1 MERMMSVEK
10 RHVVSLPRAK
20 APAGQPD
27 RLLLAVVGV
36 LLMVGLQMVYSS
48 SFGYALTAYNDASYL
63 ALRQALWA
71 IVGFALLL
79 VFSRVDYHIWRDLSL
94 VGMVLSILALI
105 AVHLP
110 VIGVNN
116 YGATRWIRLGPLPPV
131 QPSEFIKLPMII
143 YISAW
148 LTGRG
153 DKLREFSAG
162 LAPFVILMGLVG
174 GLIMLQPDLGT
185 TATILLTASAL
196 FFIAGASLRHLLIL
210 AGVAA
215 IAGLLLV
222 VGAEYRSGRMESFM
236 DPWKDPQ
243 GKGFH
248 IIQSLVAFGSGGFWG
263 LGLGA
268 SRQKFFYVPGSHTD
282 AIFAILGE
290 ELGYVGVVGVMAL
303 FAILICRGFRL
314 SFRAPDQ
321 FGVLLASGITFW
333 FTFQILINIG
343 GITKSIPFT
352 GIPLPFLSYGGSAL
366 AISMAAVGILLN
378 ISKQA
383 VDGGPP
389 TGQRPRGTDS

>member
-1 MERMMSVEK
+1 MNRVL
-10 RHVVSLPRAK
+10 SLRAK
-20 APAGQPD
+20 APLGPPD

-36 LLMVGLQMVYSS
+36 LLMIGLEMVYSS
-48 SFGYALTAYNDASYL
+48 SFGYALTAYNDAAYL

-79 VFSRVDYHIWRDLSL
+79 LFSRIDYHIWRDLSL
-94 VGMVLSILALI
+94 VAMVLSVLALI

-110 VIGVNN
+110 GLGVTS
-116 YGATRWIRLGPLPPV
+116 YGATRWIRLGPLPPL
-131 QPSEFIKLPMII
+131 QPSEFAKLPTII

-153 DKLREFSAG
+153 DKLRDLSAG
-162 LAPFVILMGLVG
+162 LAPFVAVMGLMG

-185 TATILLTASAL
+185 TMLILLTATAL
-196 FFIAGASLRHLLIL
+196 FFVAGASLRHLLIL
-210 AGVAA
+210 AA
-215 IAGLLLV
+215 IAAVAGTLLIL
-222 VGAEYRSGRMESFM
+222 GAEYRTGRIESFL

-248 IIQSLVAFGSGGFWG
+248 IIQSLMAFGSGGFWG

-290 ELGYVGVVGVMAL
+290 ELGFIGVVVVMAL
-303 FAILICRGFRL
+303 FAVLAYRGFRL
-314 SFRAPDQ
+314 AFTAPDQ
-321 FGVLLASGITFW
+321 FGALLAAGISFW
-333 FTFQILINIG
+333 FTFQTLINIG

-366 AISMAAVGILLN
+366 AISLAAVGILLN
-378 ISKQA
+378 ISKQS
-383 VDGGPP
+383 GKGPSLW
-389 TGQRPRGTDS
+389 QAIRRPSP